1 MNIVRNISSL
11 NIKGL
16 SKIEE
21 SAIDEVRDTLVKKY
35 HNILFML
42 KIFGSKARGDQ
53 DQFSDID
60 LLAVVKGDKWQLSEQ
75 MSGDVYQV
83 IAKYDYGMVISLIV
97 LDDEQYRLNQKI
109 GTSFYENL
117 MRDSIDLWKKET
129 KKK

>member
-21 SAIDEVRDTLVKKY
+21 SAIDEVRNTLVKKY
-35 HNILFML
+35 HNILLML

-75 MSGDVYQV
+75 MSGDVYQI